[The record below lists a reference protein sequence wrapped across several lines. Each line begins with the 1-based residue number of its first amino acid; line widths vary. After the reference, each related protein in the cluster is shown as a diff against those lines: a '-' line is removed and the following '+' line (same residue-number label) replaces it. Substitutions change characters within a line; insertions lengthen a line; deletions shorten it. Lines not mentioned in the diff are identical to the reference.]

1 LLLALYLGVWGQPER
16 WEYDVIAL
24 NIHAGRGHLYE
35 RDAFPYLA
43 YAPPLWSYLLAG
55 LLELPGASRASIQ
68 VVQGFFCLGTAFAC
82 AELARRLTG
91 RGLAAGVCAGL
102 VALQPSLLYYSVVKS
117 DPLPLNALLLS
128 LIVLGSAIVV
138 EKPLPARSLGLGL
151 LIALATLSRGTPVI
165 VAPIA
170 ATLLIRRFGAAGLGP
185 ALAMI
190 GGLAIG
196 LAPWLVRNALYLGE
210 PLITTTSGEN
220 LWRGN
225 NDLATGGVRDPRGR
239 SLTRLNPDADVFPP
253 AIARVLASGTELDRE
268 HIFRVEALRFIRER
282 PADAFRLF
290 IAKLRSF
297 WWKIES
303 RPEDYSPVAAAA
315 YEWIYRSELV
325 LGLGGL
331 FWGLRR
337 SRSRGSAAAGT
348 TFALLVGT
356 MAGVSALQAAFYV
369 EGRHRFLIEPL
380 LLVFTASALAAMVE
394 RRSGESF
401 PRTA

>member
-1 LLLALYLGVWGQPER
+1 
-16 WEYDVIAL
+16 
-24 NIHAGRGHLYE
+24 
-35 RDAFPYLA
+35 
-43 YAPPLWSYLLAG
+43 
-55 LLELPGASRASIQ
+55 
-68 VVQGFFCLGTAFAC
+68 
-82 AELARRLTG
+82 
-91 RGLAAGVCAGL
+91 
-102 VALQPSLLYYSVVKS
+102 
-117 DPLPLNALLLS
+117 
-128 LIVLGSAIVV
+128 
-138 EKPLPARSLGLGL
+138 
-151 LIALATLSRGTPVI
+151 
-165 VAPIA
+165 
-170 ATLLIRRFGAAGLGP
+170 
-185 ALAMI
+185 MI

-303 RPEDYSPVAAAA
+303 RPEDYSPVAATA